1 MVFERRRV
9 FRFPILFI
17 AKYVTGFPS
26 RLGGPSKTSACSLLG
41 VISIPTKASASARPV
56 AADDK
61 MNFSPPPSPDMRG
74 KDPSAGL
81 RYRHSWL
88 LINGETPP
96 TILQRKIQAAGTM
109 KDGKTLRVRARAC
122 APPRTSTHMRA
133 SVPRPCPQLNSFI
146 NHQVDCQLMNHCG
159 QLVRVRVRVRVRVMG
174 SVMVSPR
181 QGSGLGLGLGPG
193 LTLG

>member
-1 MVFERRRV
+1 
-9 FRFPILFI
+9 
-17 AKYVTGFPS
+17 
-26 RLGGPSKTSACSLLG
+26 
-41 VISIPTKASASARPV
+41 
-56 AADDK
+56 

-133 SVPRPCPQLNSFI
+133 SVPRLCRQLNSFI

-159 QLVRVRVRVRVRVMG
+159 QLVRVWFWSRVRLWLALG
-174 SVMVSPR
+174 KG
-181 QGSGLGLGLGPG
+181 QG
-193 LTLG
+193 

>member
-1 MVFERRRV
+1 MSPRVRLRLLSSRGGCVVFERRRV

-109 KDGKTLRVRARAC
+109 KDGKTLRVRARAY
-122 APPRTSTHMRA
+122 APPRTSTHA
-133 SVPRPCPQLNSFI
+133 SECA
-146 NHQVDCQLMNHCG
+146 
-159 QLVRVRVRVRVRVMG
+159 
-174 SVMVSPR
+174 SPVFAVELLY
-181 QGSGLGLGLGPG
+181 QPPSGLPAHEPLRSAG
-193 LTLG
+193 

>member
-1 MVFERRRV
+1 MSRGFVPFGRSIED
-9 FRFPILFI
+9 FGLFL
-17 AKYVTGFPS
+17 V
-26 RLGGPSKTSACSLLG
+26 G
-41 VISIPTKASASARPV
+41 VITIPTKAFGHRPV
-56 AADDK
+56 PSPPTHK

-109 KDGKTLRVRARAC
+109 KDGKTLRVRERAY
-122 APPRTSTHMRA
+122 APPRTSTHMRT

-159 QLVRVRVRVRVRVMG
+159 QLVRVRVRVRVRVM
-174 SVMVSPR
+174 VSPR

>member
-1 MVFERRRV
+1 M
-9 FRFPILFI
+9 
-17 AKYVTGFPS
+17 
-26 RLGGPSKTSACSLLG
+26 GGPSKTSARPRPLFGFFLCGGDNHTNQARRL
-41 VISIPTKASASARPV
+41 RPV
-56 AADDK
+56 PTPPDAQ

-122 APPRTSTHMRA
+122 APPRTSTHMRT

-159 QLVRVRVRVRVRVMG
+159 QLVRVRVKVRVRV
-174 SVMVSPR
+174 SPR
-181 QGSGLGLGLGPG
+181 QGLGLGPG
-193 LTLG
+193 PGLTPG

>member
-1 MVFERRRV
+1 
-9 FRFPILFI
+9 
-17 AKYVTGFPS
+17 
-26 RLGGPSKTSACSLLG
+26 
-41 VISIPTKASASARPV
+41 
-56 AADDK
+56 

-109 KDGKTLRVRARAC
+109 KDGKTLRVRARAY

-133 SVPRPCPQLNSFI
+133 SVPRLCRQLNSFI

-159 QLVRVRVRVRVRVMG
+159 QLVRVRVRVWVR
-174 SVMVSPR
+174 
-181 QGSGLGLGLGPG
+181 LGLALGKG
-193 LTLG
+193 EG